1 MAVAKKNWWRRS
13 RDTPWHGARFGKG
26 LMGRHSQSPVSK
38 EVRMNIRSWEL
49 LGALLLIGVAL
60 SASPAY
66 PAELDLP
73 RVMLKNISYDIPL
86 DAGSLYQ
93 NTPLDAITLVAD
105 GRMIPLVRN
114 DDQLI
119 FENVRASESPQ
130 SFQIMVEATVVGE
143 AEVEV
148 IPAWFSILPPL
159 TAILVALLIRS
170 VLPALVLGLWLG
182 AWALNGLTISGFF
195 AGFLDGFDVYLTNA
209 VADRDHVS
217 IMLFTF
223 MIAGMVGII
232 SRNGGMRGIVE
243 LIIRGANTPK
253 RGQVSVWTLG
263 LLIFF
268 DDYSNTLVVGNTS
281 RSVTDRLKISREKLA
296 YIVDSTAAPVAT
308 VALVTTWIG
317 YQVGLIG
324 DAMTRI
330 PDLDLSP
337 YGVFLN
343 SILYSFYPFLAI
355 FFVILVI
362 TTGRDFGPMLKA
374 ERRARETGQVVPD
387 SSSTLGADDEAA
399 LAMKEGLPPRAMNAI
414 IPVIAMTLAIMGG
427 LYVTGEGETV
437 SDIVGSAN
445 SYQALMWA
453 SIISVLVAVVMTL
466 SQRLLSLDE
475 VVDAWVSGARFTFLA
490 MIILVLSWAM
500 AEISSE
506 LHTADFLIAS
516 LGDRLPMGV
525 LPTLVFVLAAFT
537 AFSTGS
543 SWGAMGILLPL
554 VLPLSWAVLGAH
566 GGADQEY
573 LYILYASVSCVLA
586 GAVWG
591 DHCSPISDTTVM
603 SSLSAGCDHIEH
615 VRTQMPYAL
624 LVGFTSIVLGTLPV
638 SFGMPWWLG
647 FFLGA
652 GFLAVALQRMG
663 QEVDTASGV
672 QPAEL

>member
-1 MAVAKKNWWRRS
+1 
-13 RDTPWHGARFGKG
+13 
-26 LMGRHSQSPVSK
+26 
-38 EVRMNIRSWEL
+38 MNMRSWWV
-49 LGALLLIGVAL
+49 LGAVWLIGAVL
-60 SASPAY
+60 CPSPAY
-66 PAELDLP
+66 SAELDVP
-73 RVMLKNISYDIPL
+73 RVLLKNIGYDIRL
-86 DAGSLYQ
+86 DGDSLDHG
-93 NTPLDAITLVAD
+93 THLEAIRLVVD
-105 GRMIPLVRN
+105 DQVIPLVKT

-119 FENVRASESPQ
+119 FPNVRANQ
-130 SFQIMVEATVVGE
+130 SHQSLQVMAEDTVIGE
-143 AEVEV
+143 AEVQV
-148 IPAWFSILPPL
+148 IPAWFAILPPL

-182 AWALNGLTISGFF
+182 AWALNGLTVSGFF
-195 AGFLDGFDVYLTNA
+195 AGFLDGFDIYLTNA

-355 FFVILVI
+355 FFVVLVI

-414 IPVIAMTLAIMGG
+414 VPVVAMTLAIMGG

-525 LPTLVFVLAAFT
+525 LPTMVFVLAAFT

-554 VLPLSWAVLGAH
+554 VLPLSWAVLGARDS
-566 GGADQEY
+566 ADPEH

-624 LVGFTSIVLGTLPV
+624 LVGVASIVLGTLPV

-647 FFLGA
+647 FLLGA
-652 GFLAVALQRMG
+652 GLLVLTLRWLG
-663 QEVDTASGV
+663 QIVDSPSEA
-672 QPAEL
+672 

>member
-1 MAVAKKNWWRRS
+1 
-13 RDTPWHGARFGKG
+13 
-26 LMGRHSQSPVSK
+26 
-38 EVRMNIRSWEL
+38 MNMRSWWV
-49 LGALLLIGVAL
+49 LGAMWLIGAVL
-60 SASPAY
+60 CPSPAY
-66 PAELDLP
+66 SAELDLP
-73 RVMLKNISYDIPL
+73 RVMLKNIGYDIRL
-86 DAGSLYQ
+86 DGDSLDHG
-93 NTPLDAITLVAD
+93 THLEAIRLVVD
-105 GRMIPLVRN
+105 DQVIPLVKT

-119 FENVRASESPQ
+119 FPNVRASQSPQ
-130 SFQIMVEATVVGE
+130 SLQVMAEDTVIGG
-143 AEVEV
+143 AEVQV

-182 AWALNGLTISGFF
+182 AWALNGLTVSGFF
-195 AGFLDGFDVYLTNA
+195 VGFLDGFDIYLTNA

-232 SRNGGMRGIVE
+232 SRNGGMRGVVE

-414 IPVIAMTLAIMGG
+414 VPVVAMTLAIMGG

-437 SDIVGSAN
+437 SDVVGSAN

-525 LPTLVFVLAAFT
+525 LPTMVFVLAAFT

-554 VLPLSWAVLGAH
+554 VLPLSWAVLGARDS
-566 GGADQEY
+566 ADPEH

-624 LVGFTSIVLGTLPV
+624 LVGVASIVLGTLPV

-647 FFLGA
+647 FLLGA
-652 GFLAVALQRMG
+652 GLLVVTLRWLG
-663 QEVDTASGV
+663 QVVDPPSA
-672 QPAEL
+672 A

>member
-1 MAVAKKNWWRRS
+1 
-13 RDTPWHGARFGKG
+13 
-26 LMGRHSQSPVSK
+26 
-38 EVRMNIRSWEL
+38 MNMRSWWV
-49 LGALLLIGVAL
+49 LGAVWLIGAVL
-60 SASPAY
+60 CPSPAY
-66 PAELDLP
+66 SAELDVP
-73 RVMLKNISYDIPL
+73 RVMLKNIGYDIRL
-86 DAGSLYQ
+86 DGDSLDHG
-93 NTPLDAITLVAD
+93 THLEAIRLVVD
-105 GRMIPLVRN
+105 DQVIPLVKT

-119 FENVRASESPQ
+119 FPNVRASQSPQ
-130 SFQIMVEATVVGE
+130 SLQVMAEDTVIGG
-143 AEVEV
+143 AEVQV

-182 AWALNGLTISGFF
+182 AWALNGLTVSGFF
-195 AGFLDGFDVYLTNA
+195 VGFLDGFDIYLTNA

-232 SRNGGMRGIVE
+232 SRNGGMRGVVE

-414 IPVIAMTLAIMGG
+414 VPVVAMTLAIMGG

-437 SDIVGSAN
+437 SDVVGSAN

-525 LPTLVFVLAAFT
+525 LPTMVFVLAAFT

-554 VLPLSWAVLGAH
+554 VLPLSWAVLGARDS
-566 GGADQEY
+566 ADPEH

-624 LVGFTSIVLGTLPV
+624 LVGVASIVLGTLPV

-647 FFLGA
+647 FLLGA
-652 GFLAVALQRMG
+652 GLLVVTLRWLG
-663 QEVDTASGV
+663 QVVDPPSA
-672 QPAEL
+672 A

>member
-1 MAVAKKNWWRRS
+1 
-13 RDTPWHGARFGKG
+13 
-26 LMGRHSQSPVSK
+26 
-38 EVRMNIRSWEL
+38 MNMRSWWV
-49 LGALLLIGVAL
+49 LGAVWLIVAVL
-60 SASPAY
+60 CPSPAY
-66 PAELDLP
+66 SAELDLP
-73 RVMLKNISYDIPL
+73 RVMLKNIGYDIRL
-86 DAGSLYQ
+86 DGDSLDHG
-93 NTPLDAITLVAD
+93 THLEAIRLVVD
-105 GRMIPLVRN
+105 DQVIPLVKT

-119 FENVRASESPQ
+119 FPNVRASQSPQ
-130 SFQIMVEATVVGE
+130 SLQVMAEDTVIGE
-143 AEVEV
+143 AEVQV

-182 AWALNGLTISGFF
+182 AWALNGLTVSGFF
-195 AGFLDGFDVYLTNA
+195 AGFLDGFDIYLTNA

-355 FFVILVI
+355 FFVMLVI

-414 IPVIAMTLAIMGG
+414 VPVVAMTLAIMGG

-525 LPTLVFVLAAFT
+525 LPTMVFVLAAFT

-554 VLPLSWAVLGAH
+554 VLPLSWAVLGARDS
-566 GGADQEY
+566 ADPEH

-624 LVGFTSIVLGTLPV
+624 LVGVASIVLGTLPV

-647 FFLGA
+647 FLLGA
-652 GFLAVALQRMG
+652 GLLVLTLRWLG
-663 QEVDTASGV
+663 QIVDSPSA
-672 QPAEL
+672 A

>member
-1 MAVAKKNWWRRS
+1 
-13 RDTPWHGARFGKG
+13 
-26 LMGRHSQSPVSK
+26 
-38 EVRMNIRSWEL
+38 MNMRSWWV
-49 LGALLLIGVAL
+49 LGAVWLIGAVL
-60 SASPAY
+60 CPSPAY
-66 PAELDLP
+66 SAELDVP
-73 RVMLKNISYDIPL
+73 RVMLKNIGYDIRL
-86 DAGSLYQ
+86 DGDSLDHG
-93 NTPLDAITLVAD
+93 THVEAIRLVVD
-105 GRMIPLVRN
+105 DQVIPLVKT

-119 FENVRASESPQ
+119 FPNVRASQSPQ
-130 SFQIMVEATVVGE
+130 SLQVMAEDTVIGE
-143 AEVEV
+143 AEVQV

-182 AWALNGLTISGFF
+182 AWALNGLTVSGFF
-195 AGFLDGFDVYLTNA
+195 AGFLDGFDIYLTNA

-414 IPVIAMTLAIMGG
+414 VPVVAMTLAIMGG

-525 LPTLVFVLAAFT
+525 LPTMVFVLAAFT

-554 VLPLSWAVLGAH
+554 VLPLSWAVLGARDS
-566 GGADQEY
+566 ADPEH

-624 LVGFTSIVLGTLPV
+624 LVGVASIVLGTLPV

-647 FFLGA
+647 FLLGA
-652 GFLAVALQRMG
+652 GLLVLTLRWLG
-663 QEVDTASGV
+663 QIVDSPSA
-672 QPAEL
+672 A

>member
-1 MAVAKKNWWRRS
+1 
-13 RDTPWHGARFGKG
+13 
-26 LMGRHSQSPVSK
+26 
-38 EVRMNIRSWEL
+38 MNMRSWWVLGAVWL
-49 LGALLLIGVAL
+49 LGAVFCPP
-60 SASPAY
+60 PAY
-66 PAELDLP
+66 SAELDLP
-73 RVMLKNISYDIPL
+73 RVMLKNIGYDIRL
-86 DAGSLYQ
+86 DGDSLDHGIH
-93 NTPLDAITLVAD
+93 LEGIRLVVD
-105 GRMIPLVRN
+105 DQVIPLVKT

-119 FENVRASESPQ
+119 FPNVRASQSPQ
-130 SFQIMVEATVVGE
+130 SLQVMAEDSVIGE
-143 AEVEV
+143 AEVQV

-182 AWALNGLTISGFF
+182 AWALNGLTVSGFF
-195 AGFLDGFDVYLTNA
+195 AGFLDGFDIYLTNA

-414 IPVIAMTLAIMGG
+414 VPVVAMTLAIMGG

-525 LPTLVFVLAAFT
+525 LPTMVFVLAAFT

-554 VLPLSWAVLGAH
+554 VLPLSWAVLGARDS
-566 GGADQEY
+566 ADPEH

-624 LVGFTSIVLGTLPV
+624 LVGVASIVLGTLPV

-647 FFLGA
+647 FLLGA
-652 GFLAVALQRMG
+652 GILVLTLRWLG
-663 QEVDTASGV
+663 QIVDPPSA
-672 QPAEL
+672 A

>member
-1 MAVAKKNWWRRS
+1 
-13 RDTPWHGARFGKG
+13 
-26 LMGRHSQSPVSK
+26 
-38 EVRMNIRSWEL
+38 MNMRSWWV
-49 LGALLLIGVAL
+49 LGAMWLIGAVL
-60 SASPAY
+60 CPSPAY
-66 PAELDLP
+66 SAELDLP
-73 RVMLKNISYDIPL
+73 RVMLKNIGYDIRL
-86 DAGSLYQ
+86 DGDSLDHG
-93 NTPLDAITLVAD
+93 THVEAIRLVVD
-105 GRMIPLVRN
+105 DQVIPLVKT

-119 FENVRASESPQ
+119 FPNVRASQSPQ
-130 SFQIMVEATVVGE
+130 SLQVMAEDTVIGE
-143 AEVEV
+143 AEVQV

-182 AWALNGLTISGFF
+182 AWALNGLTVSGFF
-195 AGFLDGFDVYLTNA
+195 AGFLDGFDIYLTNA

-414 IPVIAMTLAIMGG
+414 VPVVAMTLAIMGG

-525 LPTLVFVLAAFT
+525 LPTMVFVLAAFT

-554 VLPLSWAVLGAH
+554 VLPLSWAVLGARD
-566 GGADQEY
+566 GADPEH

-624 LVGFTSIVLGTLPV
+624 LVGVASIVLGTLPV

-647 FFLGA
+647 FLLGA
-652 GFLAVALQRMG
+652 GLLVLALRWLG
-663 QEVDTASGV
+663 QIVDPPSA
-672 QPAEL
+672 A

>member
-1 MAVAKKNWWRRS
+1 
-13 RDTPWHGARFGKG
+13 
-26 LMGRHSQSPVSK
+26 
-38 EVRMNIRSWEL
+38 MNMRSWWI
-49 LGALLLIGVAL
+49 LGAVWLIGAVL
-60 SASPAY
+60 CPSPAY
-66 PAELDLP
+66 SAELDVP
-73 RVMLKNISYDIPL
+73 RVMLKNIGYDIRL
-86 DAGSLYQ
+86 DGDSLDHGIH
-93 NTPLDAITLVAD
+93 LEGIRLVVD
-105 GRMIPLVRN
+105 DQVIPLVKT

-119 FENVRASESPQ
+119 FPNVRASQSPQ
-130 SFQIMVEATVVGE
+130 SLQVMAEDTVIGE
-143 AEVEV
+143 AEVQV

-182 AWALNGLTISGFF
+182 AWALNGLTVSGFF
-195 AGFLDGFDVYLTNA
+195 AGFLDGFDIYLTNA

-414 IPVIAMTLAIMGG
+414 VPVVAMTLAIMGG

-525 LPTLVFVLAAFT
+525 LPTMVFVLAAFT

-554 VLPLSWAVLGAH
+554 VLPLSWAVLGARDS
-566 GGADQEY
+566 ADPEH

-624 LVGFTSIVLGTLPV
+624 LVGVASIVLGTLPV

-647 FFLGA
+647 FLLGA
-652 GFLAVALQRMG
+652 GLLVLTLRWLG
-663 QEVDTASGV
+663 QIVDPPSA
-672 QPAEL
+672 A

>member
-1 MAVAKKNWWRRS
+1 
-13 RDTPWHGARFGKG
+13 
-26 LMGRHSQSPVSK
+26 
-38 EVRMNIRSWEL
+38 MNMRSWWVLGAVWL
-49 LGALLLIGVAL
+49 LGAVLCP
-60 SASPAY
+60 SPAY
-66 PAELDLP
+66 SAELDLP
-73 RVMLKNISYDIPL
+73 RVMLKNIGYDIRL
-86 DAGSLYQ
+86 DGDSLDHG
-93 NTPLDAITLVAD
+93 THVEAIRLVVD
-105 GRMIPLVRN
+105 DQVIPLVKT

-119 FENVRASESPQ
+119 FPNVRASQSPQ
-130 SFQIMVEATVVGE
+130 SLQVMAEDTAIGE
-143 AEVEV
+143 AEVQV

-182 AWALNGLTISGFF
+182 AWALNGLTVSGFF
-195 AGFLDGFDVYLTNA
+195 AGFLDGFDIYLTNA

-414 IPVIAMTLAIMGG
+414 VPVVAMTLAIMGG

-525 LPTLVFVLAAFT
+525 LPTMVFVLAAFT

-554 VLPLSWAVLGAH
+554 VLPLSWAVLGARDS
-566 GGADQEY
+566 ADPEH

-624 LVGFTSIVLGTLPV
+624 LVGVASIVLGTLPV

-647 FFLGA
+647 FLLGA
-652 GFLAVALQRMG
+652 GLLVLTLKWLG
-663 QEVDTASGV
+663 QVVDPPSA
-672 QPAEL
+672 A

>member
-1 MAVAKKNWWRRS
+1 
-13 RDTPWHGARFGKG
+13 
-26 LMGRHSQSPVSK
+26 
-38 EVRMNIRSWEL
+38 MNMRSWWI
-49 LGALLLIGVAL
+49 LGAVWLIGAVL
-60 SASPAY
+60 CPSPAY
-66 PAELDLP
+66 SAELDVP
-73 RVMLKNISYDIPL
+73 RVMLKNIGYDIRL
-86 DAGSLYQ
+86 DGDSLDHG
-93 NTPLDAITLVAD
+93 THVEAIRLVVD
-105 GRMIPLVRN
+105 DQVIPLVKT

-119 FENVRASESPQ
+119 FPNVRASQSPQ
-130 SFQIMVEATVVGE
+130 SLQVMAEDTVIGE
-143 AEVEV
+143 AEVQV

-182 AWALNGLTISGFF
+182 AWALNGLTVSGFF
-195 AGFLDGFDVYLTNA
+195 AGFLDGFDIYLTNA

-355 FFVILVI
+355 FFVMLVI

-414 IPVIAMTLAIMGG
+414 VPVVAMTLAIMGG

-525 LPTLVFVLAAFT
+525 LPTMVFVLAAFT

-554 VLPLSWAVLGAH
+554 VLPLSWAVLGARDS
-566 GGADQEY
+566 ADPEH

-624 LVGFTSIVLGTLPV
+624 LVGVASIVLGTLPV

-647 FFLGA
+647 FLLGA
-652 GFLAVALQRMG
+652 GLLVLTLRWLG
-663 QEVDTASGV
+663 QIVDSPSA
-672 QPAEL
+672 A

>member
-1 MAVAKKNWWRRS
+1 EA
-13 RDTPWHGARFGKG
+13 
-26 LMGRHSQSPVSK
+26 
-38 EVRMNIRSWEL
+38 IR
-49 LGALLLIGVAL
+49 
-60 SASPAY
+60 
-66 PAELDLP
+66 
-73 RVMLKNISYDIPL
+73 
-86 DAGSLYQ
+86 
-93 NTPLDAITLVAD
+93 LVVD
-105 GRMIPLVRN
+105 DQVIPLVKT

-119 FENVRASESPQ
+119 FPNVRASQSPQ
-130 SFQIMVEATVVGE
+130 SLQVMAEDSVIGE
-143 AEVEV
+143 AEVQV

-182 AWALNGLTISGFF
+182 AWALNGLTVSGFF
-195 AGFLDGFDVYLTNA
+195 AGFLDGFDIYLTNA

-414 IPVIAMTLAIMGG
+414 VPVVAMTLAIMGG

-525 LPTLVFVLAAFT
+525 LPTMVFVLAAFT

-554 VLPLSWAVLGAH
+554 VLPLSWAVLGARDS
-566 GGADQEY
+566 ADPEH

-624 LVGFTSIVLGTLPV
+624 LVGVASIVLGTLPV

-647 FFLGA
+647 FLLGA
-652 GFLAVALQRMG
+652 GLLVLTLRWLG
-663 QEVDTASGV
+663 QIVDPPSA
-672 QPAEL
+672 A

>member
-1 MAVAKKNWWRRS
+1 
-13 RDTPWHGARFGKG
+13 
-26 LMGRHSQSPVSK
+26 
-38 EVRMNIRSWEL
+38 MNMRSWWI
-49 LGALLLIGVAL
+49 LGAVWLIGAVL
-60 SASPAY
+60 CPSPAY
-66 PAELDLP
+66 SAELDLP
-73 RVMLKNISYDIPL
+73 RVMLKNIGYDIRL
-86 DAGSLYQ
+86 DADSL
-93 NTPLDAITLVAD
+93 DHGAHVEAIRLVVD
-105 GRMIPLVRN
+105 DQVIPLVKT

-119 FENVRASESPQ
+119 FPKVRASQSPQ
-130 SFQIMVEATVVGE
+130 SLQVMAEDTVIGE
-143 AEVEV
+143 AEVQV

-182 AWALNGLTISGFF
+182 AWALNGLTVSGFF
-195 AGFLDGFDVYLTNA
+195 AGFLGGFDIYLTNA

-355 FFVILVI
+355 FFVMLVI

-399 LAMKEGLPPRAMNAI
+399 LAMKVGLPPRAMNAI
-414 IPVIAMTLAIMGG
+414 VPVVAMTLAIMGG

-475 VVDAWVSGARFTFLA
+475 IVDAWVSGARFTFLA

-525 LPTLVFVLAAFT
+525 LPTMVFVLAAFT

-554 VLPLSWAVLGAH
+554 VLPLSWAVLGARDS
-566 GGADQEY
+566 ADPEH

-624 LVGFTSIVLGTLPV
+624 LVGVASIALGTLPV

-647 FFLGA
+647 FLLGA
-652 GFLAVALQRMG
+652 GLLVLTLRWLG
-663 QEVDTASGV
+663 QVVDPPSA
-672 QPAEL
+672 A

>member
-1 MAVAKKNWWRRS
+1 
-13 RDTPWHGARFGKG
+13 
-26 LMGRHSQSPVSK
+26 
-38 EVRMNIRSWEL
+38 MNIRSWGL

-86 DAGSLYQ
+86 DAGSLDQ
-93 NTPLDAITLVAD
+93 DTPLDAITLVAD
-105 GRMIPLVRN
+105 GRMIPLVRK

-130 SFQIMVEATVVGE
+130 SFQIMVEATVVGG
-143 AEVEV
+143 AVVEV

-182 AWALNGLTISGFF
+182 AWALNGLTFSGFF

-387 SSSTLGADDEAA
+387 SSSMLGADDEAA

-414 IPVIAMTLAIMGG
+414 IPVIAMTLAIMAG

-453 SIISVLVAVVMTL
+453 SIISVLVAAVMTL

-475 VVDAWVSGARFTFLA
+475 LVDAWVSGARFTFLA

-516 LGDRLPMGV
+516 LGDRLPMGI

-554 VLPLSWAVLGAH
+554 VVPLSWAVLGAPD
-566 GGADQEY
+566 GANQEF
-573 LYILYASVSCVLA
+573 LYIFYASVSCVLA

-624 LVGFTSIVLGTLPV
+624 LVGVTSIVLGTLPV

-647 FFLGA
+647 FLLGA
-652 GFLAVALQRMG
+652 GLLALALRRIG

>member
-1 MAVAKKNWWRRS
+1 
-13 RDTPWHGARFGKG
+13 
-26 LMGRHSQSPVSK
+26 
-38 EVRMNIRSWEL
+38 MNMRSWWVLGAVWL
-49 LGALLLIGVAL
+49 LGAVLCP
-60 SASPAY
+60 SPAY
-66 PAELDLP
+66 SAELDLP
-73 RVMLKNISYDIPL
+73 RVMLKNIGYDIRL
-86 DAGSLYQ
+86 DGDSLDHG
-93 NTPLDAITLVAD
+93 THVEAIRLVVD
-105 GRMIPLVRN
+105 DQVIPLVKT

-119 FENVRASESPQ
+119 FPNVRASQSPQ
-130 SFQIMVEATVVGE
+130 SLQVMAEDTVIGE
-143 AEVEV
+143 AEVQV

-182 AWALNGLTISGFF
+182 AWALNGLTVSGFF
-195 AGFLDGFDVYLTNA
+195 AGFLDGFDIYLTNA

-399 LAMKEGLPPRAMNAI
+399 LAMKGGLPPRAMNAI
-414 IPVIAMTLAIMGG
+414 VPVVAMTLAIMGG

-525 LPTLVFVLAAFT
+525 LPTMVFVLAAFT

-554 VLPLSWAVLGAH
+554 VLPLSWAVLGARDS
-566 GGADQEY
+566 ADPEH

-624 LVGFTSIVLGTLPV
+624 LVGVASIVLGTLPV

-647 FFLGA
+647 FLFGA
-652 GFLAVALQRMG
+652 GLLVLTLRWLG
-663 QEVDTASGV
+663 EVVDPPSV
-672 QPAEL
+672 V

>member
-1 MAVAKKNWWRRS
+1 
-13 RDTPWHGARFGKG
+13 
-26 LMGRHSQSPVSK
+26 
-38 EVRMNIRSWEL
+38 MNMRSWGL
-49 LGALLLIGVAL
+49 LGASLLVGVAL
-60 SASPAY
+60 FTSPAY
-66 PAELDLP
+66 SAELDVP
-73 RVMLKNISYDIPL
+73 RVMLENISYDISV
-86 DAGSLYQ
+86 DAGSLDQ
-93 NTPLDAITLVAD
+93 ITQPDAITLVA
-105 GRMIPLVRN
+105 GGQVIPLVKT

-119 FENVRASESPQ
+119 FPSVRASQNPQ
-130 SFQIMVEATVVGE
+130 LLQVMAEDTVIGE
-143 AEVEV
+143 AEVHV

-182 AWALNGLTISGFF
+182 AWALNGLTFSGFF
-195 AGFLDGFDVYLTNA
+195 AGFLDGFDIYLTNA

-337 YGVFLN
+337 YSVFLN
-343 SILYSFYPFLAI
+343 SIAYSFYPFLAI

-387 SSSTLGADDEAA
+387 STSALGADDEAA

-414 IPVIAMTLAIMGG
+414 LPVIAMTLAIMAG

-525 LPTLVFVLAAFT
+525 LPTMVFVLAAFT

-554 VLPLSWAVLGAH
+554 VLPLSWAVLGARDS
-566 GGADQEY
+566 ADPEH

-624 LVGFTSIVLGTLPV
+624 LVGVASIVLGTLPV

-647 FFLGA
+647 FLLGS
-652 GFLAVALQRMG
+652 GLLVITLRWLGEVVDPPSAV
-663 QEVDTASGV
+663 
-672 QPAEL
+672 

>member
-1 MAVAKKNWWRRS
+1 
-13 RDTPWHGARFGKG
+13 
-26 LMGRHSQSPVSK
+26 
-38 EVRMNIRSWEL
+38 MNMRSWWV
-49 LGALLLIGVAL
+49 LGAMWLIGAVL
-60 SASPAY
+60 CPSPAY
-66 PAELDLP
+66 SAELDLP
-73 RVMLKNISYDIPL
+73 RVMLKNIGYDIRL
-86 DAGSLYQ
+86 DGDG
-93 NTPLDAITLVAD
+93 LDHGTHVEAIRLVVD
-105 GRMIPLVRN
+105 DQVIPLVKT

-119 FENVRASESPQ
+119 FPNVRASQSPQ
-130 SFQIMVEATVVGE
+130 SLQVMAEDTVIGE
-143 AEVEV
+143 AEVQV

-182 AWALNGLTISGFF
+182 AWALNGLTVSGFF
-195 AGFLDGFDVYLTNA
+195 AGFLDGFDIYLTNA

-253 RGQVSVWTLG
+253 RGQVSVWALG

-414 IPVIAMTLAIMGG
+414 VPVVAMTLAIMGG

-525 LPTLVFVLAAFT
+525 LPTMVFVLAAFT

-554 VLPLSWAVLGAH
+554 VLPLSWAVLGARDS
-566 GGADQEY
+566 ADPEH

-624 LVGFTSIVLGTLPV
+624 LVGVASIVLGTLPV

-647 FFLGA
+647 FLLGA
-652 GFLAVALQRMG
+652 GLLVLTLRWLG
-663 QEVDTASGV
+663 QVVDPPSA
-672 QPAEL
+672 A

>member
-1 MAVAKKNWWRRS
+1 
-13 RDTPWHGARFGKG
+13 
-26 LMGRHSQSPVSK
+26 
-38 EVRMNIRSWEL
+38 MNMRSWWI
-49 LGALLLIGVAL
+49 LGAVWLIGAVL
-60 SASPAY
+60 CPSPAY
-66 PAELDLP
+66 SAELDLP
-73 RVMLKNISYDIPL
+73 RVMLKNIGYDIRL
-86 DAGSLYQ
+86 DADSL
-93 NTPLDAITLVAD
+93 DHGAHVEAIRLVVD
-105 GRMIPLVRN
+105 DQVIPLVKT

-119 FENVRASESPQ
+119 FPNVRASQSPQ
-130 SFQIMVEATVVGE
+130 SLQVMAEDTVIGE
-143 AEVEV
+143 AEVQV

-182 AWALNGLTISGFF
+182 AWALNGLTVSGFF
-195 AGFLDGFDVYLTNA
+195 AGFLDGFDIYLTNA

-355 FFVILVI
+355 FFVMLVI

-399 LAMKEGLPPRAMNAI
+399 LAMKVGLPPRAMNAI
-414 IPVIAMTLAIMGG
+414 VPVVAMTLAIMGG

-475 VVDAWVSGARFTFLA
+475 IVDAWVSGARFTFLA

-525 LPTLVFVLAAFT
+525 LPTMVFVLAAFT

-554 VLPLSWAVLGAH
+554 VLPLSWAVLGARDS
-566 GGADQEY
+566 ADPEH

-624 LVGFTSIVLGTLPV
+624 LVGVASIVLGTLPV

-647 FFLGA
+647 FLLGA
-652 GFLAVALQRMG
+652 GLLVLTLRWLG
-663 QEVDTASGV
+663 QVVDPPSA
-672 QPAEL
+672 A

>member
-1 MAVAKKNWWRRS
+1 
-13 RDTPWHGARFGKG
+13 
-26 LMGRHSQSPVSK
+26 MGRHSQSPVSK

-86 DAGSLYQ
+86 DAGSLDQ

-652 GFLAVALQRMG
+652 GFLAAALRRMG

>member
-1 MAVAKKNWWRRS
+1 
-13 RDTPWHGARFGKG
+13 
-26 LMGRHSQSPVSK
+26 
-38 EVRMNIRSWEL
+38 MNMRSWWV
-49 LGALLLIGVAL
+49 LGAVWLIGAVL
-60 SASPAY
+60 CPSPAY
-66 PAELDLP
+66 SAELDVP
-73 RVMLKNISYDIPL
+73 RVMLKNIGYDIRL
-86 DAGSLYQ
+86 DGDSLDHG
-93 NTPLDAITLVAD
+93 THLEAIRLVVD
-105 GRMIPLVRN
+105 DQVIPLVKT

-119 FENVRASESPQ
+119 FPNVRASQSPQ
-130 SFQIMVEATVVGE
+130 SLQVMAEDTVIGG
-143 AEVEV
+143 AEVQV

-182 AWALNGLTISGFF
+182 AWALNGLTVSGFF
-195 AGFLDGFDVYLTNA
+195 VGFLDGFDIYLTNA

-232 SRNGGMRGIVE
+232 SRNGGMRGVVE

-414 IPVIAMTLAIMGG
+414 VPVVAMTLAIMGG

-437 SDIVGSAN
+437 SDVVGSAN

-525 LPTLVFVLAAFT
+525 LPTMVFVLAAFT

-554 VLPLSWAVLGAH
+554 VLPLSWAVLGARDS
-566 GGADQEY
+566 ADPEH

-624 LVGFTSIVLGTLPV
+624 LVGVASIVLGTLPV

-647 FFLGA
+647 FLLGA
-652 GFLAVALQRMG
+652 GLLVLTLRWLG
-663 QEVDTASGV
+663 QIVDPPSA
-672 QPAEL
+672 A

>member
-1 MAVAKKNWWRRS
+1 MNMRGWWVLGAVW
-13 RDTPWHGARFGKG
+13 
-26 LMGRHSQSPVSK
+26 
-38 EVRMNIRSWEL
+38 L
-49 LGALLLIGVAL
+49 LGAVLCP
-60 SASPAY
+60 SPVY
-66 PAELDLP
+66 SAELDVP
-73 RVMLKNISYDIPL
+73 RVMLKNIGYDIRL
-86 DAGSLYQ
+86 DGDSLDHG
-93 NTPLDAITLVAD
+93 THVEAIRLVVD
-105 GRMIPLVRN
+105 DQVIPLVKT

-119 FENVRASESPQ
+119 FPNVRASQSPQ
-130 SFQIMVEATVVGE
+130 SLQVMAEDTVIGE
-143 AEVEV
+143 AEVQV

-182 AWALNGLTISGFF
+182 AWALNGLTVSGFF
-195 AGFLDGFDVYLTNA
+195 AGFLDGFDIYLTNA

-414 IPVIAMTLAIMGG
+414 VPVVAMTLAIMGG

-525 LPTLVFVLAAFT
+525 LPTMVFVLAAFT

-554 VLPLSWAVLGAH
+554 VLPLSWAVLGARDS
-566 GGADQEY
+566 ADPEH

-624 LVGFTSIVLGTLPV
+624 LVGVASIVLGTLPV

-647 FFLGA
+647 FLLGA
-652 GFLAVALQRMG
+652 GLLVLTLRWLG
-663 QEVDTASGV
+663 QVVDPPSA
-672 QPAEL
+672 A

>member
-1 MAVAKKNWWRRS
+1 
-13 RDTPWHGARFGKG
+13 
-26 LMGRHSQSPVSK
+26 
-38 EVRMNIRSWEL
+38 MNMRSWWV
-49 LGALLLIGVAL
+49 LGAVWLIGAVL
-60 SASPAY
+60 CPSPAY
-66 PAELDLP
+66 SAELDLP
-73 RVMLKNISYDIPL
+73 RVMLKNIGYDIRL
-86 DAGSLYQ
+86 DGDSLDHG
-93 NTPLDAITLVAD
+93 THVEAIRLVVD
-105 GRMIPLVRN
+105 DQVIPLVKT

-119 FENVRASESPQ
+119 FPNVRASQSPQ
-130 SFQIMVEATVVGE
+130 SLQVMAEDIVIGE
-143 AEVEV
+143 AEVQV

-182 AWALNGLTISGFF
+182 AWALNGLTVSGFF
-195 AGFLDGFDVYLTNA
+195 VGFLDGFDIYLTNA

-414 IPVIAMTLAIMGG
+414 VPVVAMTLAIMGG

-437 SDIVGSAN
+437 SDVVGSAN

-525 LPTLVFVLAAFT
+525 LPTMVFVLAAFT

-554 VLPLSWAVLGAH
+554 VLPLSWAVLGARDS
-566 GGADQEY
+566 ADLEH

-624 LVGFTSIVLGTLPV
+624 LVGVASIVLGTLPV

-647 FFLGA
+647 FLLGA
-652 GFLAVALQRMG
+652 GILVLTLRWLG
-663 QEVDTASGV
+663 QIVDPPSA
-672 QPAEL
+672 A

>member
-1 MAVAKKNWWRRS
+1 
-13 RDTPWHGARFGKG
+13 
-26 LMGRHSQSPVSK
+26 
-38 EVRMNIRSWEL
+38 MNMRSWWI
-49 LGALLLIGVAL
+49 LGAVWLIGAVL
-60 SASPAY
+60 CPSPAY
-66 PAELDLP
+66 SAELDVP
-73 RVMLKNISYDIPL
+73 RVMLKNIGYDIRL
-86 DAGSLYQ
+86 DGDSLDHD
-93 NTPLDAITLVAD
+93 THVEAIRLVVD
-105 GRMIPLVRN
+105 DQVIPLVKT

-119 FENVRASESPQ
+119 FPNVRASQSPQ
-130 SFQIMVEATVVGE
+130 SLQVMAEDTVIGE
-143 AEVEV
+143 AEVQV

-182 AWALNGLTISGFF
+182 AWALNGLTVSGFF
-195 AGFLDGFDVYLTNA
+195 AGFLDGFDIYLTNA

-355 FFVILVI
+355 FFVMLVI

-414 IPVIAMTLAIMGG
+414 VPVVAMTLAIMGG

-525 LPTLVFVLAAFT
+525 LPTMVFVLAAFT

-554 VLPLSWAVLGAH
+554 VLPLSWAVLGARDS
-566 GGADQEY
+566 ADPEH

-624 LVGFTSIVLGTLPV
+624 LVGVASIVLGTLPV

-647 FFLGA
+647 FLLGA
-652 GFLAVALQRMG
+652 GLLVLTLRWLG
-663 QEVDTASGV
+663 QIVDSPSA
-672 QPAEL
+672 A

>member
-1 MAVAKKNWWRRS
+1 
-13 RDTPWHGARFGKG
+13 
-26 LMGRHSQSPVSK
+26 
-38 EVRMNIRSWEL
+38 MNMRSWWV
-49 LGALLLIGVAL
+49 LGAVWLIGAVL
-60 SASPAY
+60 CPSPAY
-66 PAELDLP
+66 SAELDVP
-73 RVMLKNISYDIPL
+73 RVMLKNIGYDIRL
-86 DAGSLYQ
+86 DGDSLDDG
-93 NTPLDAITLVAD
+93 THLEAIRLVVD
-105 GRMIPLVRN
+105 DQVIPLVKT

-119 FENVRASESPQ
+119 FPNVRAIQSPQ
-130 SFQIMVEATVVGE
+130 SLQVMAEDTVIGG
-143 AEVEV
+143 AEVQV

-182 AWALNGLTISGFF
+182 AWALNGLTVSGFF
-195 AGFLDGFDVYLTNA
+195 VGFLDGFDIYLTNA

-414 IPVIAMTLAIMGG
+414 VPVVAMTLAIMGG

-525 LPTLVFVLAAFT
+525 LPTMVFVLAAFT

-554 VLPLSWAVLGAH
+554 VLPLSWAVLGARDS
-566 GGADQEY
+566 ADPEH

-624 LVGFTSIVLGTLPV
+624 LVGVASIVLGTLPV

-647 FFLGA
+647 FLLGA
-652 GFLAVALQRMG
+652 GLLVLTLRWLG
-663 QEVDTASGV
+663 QIVDPPSA
-672 QPAEL
+672 A

>member
-1 MAVAKKNWWRRS
+1 
-13 RDTPWHGARFGKG
+13 
-26 LMGRHSQSPVSK
+26 
-38 EVRMNIRSWEL
+38 MNMRSWWV
-49 LGALLLIGVAL
+49 LGAVWLIGAVL
-60 SASPAY
+60 CPSPAY
-66 PAELDLP
+66 SAELDLP
-73 RVMLKNISYDIPL
+73 RVMLKNIGYDIRL
-86 DAGSLYQ
+86 DGDSLDHG
-93 NTPLDAITLVAD
+93 THVEAIRLVVD
-105 GRMIPLVRN
+105 DQVIPLVKT

-119 FENVRASESPQ
+119 FPNVRASQSPQ
-130 SFQIMVEATVVGE
+130 SLQVMAEDTVIGE
-143 AEVEV
+143 AEVQV

-159 TAILVALLIRS
+159 TAIVVALLIRS

-182 AWALNGLTISGFF
+182 AWALNGLTVSGFF
-195 AGFLDGFDVYLTNA
+195 AGFLDGFDIYLTNA

-217 IMLFTF
+217 IMLFMF

-414 IPVIAMTLAIMGG
+414 VPVVAMTLAIMGG

-525 LPTLVFVLAAFT
+525 LPTMVFVLAAFT

-554 VLPLSWAVLGAH
+554 VLPLSWAVLGARDS
-566 GGADQEY
+566 ADPEH

-624 LVGFTSIVLGTLPV
+624 LVGVASIVLGTLPV

-647 FFLGA
+647 FLLGA
-652 GFLAVALQRMG
+652 GLLVLTLRWLG
-663 QEVDTASGV
+663 QIVDPPSA
-672 QPAEL
+672 A

>member
-1 MAVAKKNWWRRS
+1 
-13 RDTPWHGARFGKG
+13 
-26 LMGRHSQSPVSK
+26 
-38 EVRMNIRSWEL
+38 MNMRSWWV
-49 LGALLLIGVAL
+49 LGAVWLIGAVL
-60 SASPAY
+60 CPSPAY
-66 PAELDLP
+66 SAELDVP
-73 RVMLKNISYDIPL
+73 RVMLKNIGYDIRL
-86 DAGSLYQ
+86 DGDSLDHG
-93 NTPLDAITLVAD
+93 THLEAIRLVVD
-105 GRMIPLVRN
+105 DQVIPLVKT

-119 FENVRASESPQ
+119 FPNVRASQSPQ
-130 SFQIMVEATVVGE
+130 SLQVMAEDTVIGE
-143 AEVEV
+143 AEVQV

-182 AWALNGLTISGFF
+182 AWALNGLTVSGFF
-195 AGFLDGFDVYLTNA
+195 AGFLDGFDIYLTNA

-414 IPVIAMTLAIMGG
+414 VPVVAMTLAIMGG

-525 LPTLVFVLAAFT
+525 LPTMVFVLAAFT

-554 VLPLSWAVLGAH
+554 VLPLSWAVLGARDS
-566 GGADQEY
+566 ADPEH

-624 LVGFTSIVLGTLPV
+624 LVGVASIVLGTLPV

-647 FFLGA
+647 FLLGA
-652 GFLAVALQRMG
+652 GLLVLTLRWLG
-663 QEVDTASGV
+663 QVVDPPSA
-672 QPAEL
+672 A

>member
-1 MAVAKKNWWRRS
+1 
-13 RDTPWHGARFGKG
+13 
-26 LMGRHSQSPVSK
+26 
-38 EVRMNIRSWEL
+38 MNMRSWWI
-49 LGALLLIGVAL
+49 LGAVWLIGAVL
-60 SASPAY
+60 CPSPAY
-66 PAELDLP
+66 SAELDLP
-73 RVMLKNISYDIPL
+73 RVMLKNIGYDIRL
-86 DAGSLYQ
+86 DADSLDHG
-93 NTPLDAITLVAD
+93 THVEAIRLVVD
-105 GRMIPLVRN
+105 DQVIPLVKT

-119 FENVRASESPQ
+119 FPNVRASQSPQ
-130 SFQIMVEATVVGE
+130 SLQVMAEDTVIGE
-143 AEVEV
+143 AEVQV

-182 AWALNGLTISGFF
+182 AWALNGLTVSGFF
-195 AGFLDGFDVYLTNA
+195 AGFLDGFDIYLTNA

-355 FFVILVI
+355 FFVMLVI

-399 LAMKEGLPPRAMNAI
+399 LAMKVGLPPRAMNAI
-414 IPVIAMTLAIMGG
+414 LPVVAMTLAIMGG

-475 VVDAWVSGARFTFLA
+475 IVDAWVSGARFTFLA

-525 LPTLVFVLAAFT
+525 LPTMVFVLAAFT

-554 VLPLSWAVLGAH
+554 VLPLSWAVLGARDS
-566 GGADQEY
+566 ADPEH

-624 LVGFTSIVLGTLPV
+624 LVGVASIVLGTLPV

-647 FFLGA
+647 FLLGA
-652 GFLAVALQRMG
+652 GLLVLTLRWLG
-663 QEVDTASGV
+663 QVVDPPSA
-672 QPAEL
+672 A

>member
-1 MAVAKKNWWRRS
+1 
-13 RDTPWHGARFGKG
+13 
-26 LMGRHSQSPVSK
+26 
-38 EVRMNIRSWEL
+38 MNIRSWEL

-86 DAGSLYQ
+86 DAGSLDQ

>member
-1 MAVAKKNWWRRS
+1 
-13 RDTPWHGARFGKG
+13 
-26 LMGRHSQSPVSK
+26 
-38 EVRMNIRSWEL
+38 MNMRSWWL
-49 LGALLLIGVAL
+49 LGAMWLLGGVL
-60 SASPAY
+60 CPSPAY
-66 PAELDLP
+66 SAELDLP
-73 RVMLKNISYDIPL
+73 RVMLKNIGYDIRL
-86 DAGSLYQ
+86 DGDSLDHGT
-93 NTPLDAITLVAD
+93 NVEAIRLVVD
-105 GRMIPLVRN
+105 DQVIPLVKT

-119 FENVRASESPQ
+119 FPNVRASQSPQ
-130 SFQIMVEATVVGE
+130 SLQVMAEDTVIGE
-143 AEVEV
+143 AEVQV

-182 AWALNGLTISGFF
+182 AWALNGLTVSGFF
-195 AGFLDGFDVYLTNA
+195 AGFLDGFDIYLTNA

-414 IPVIAMTLAIMGG
+414 VPVVAMTLAIMGG

-525 LPTLVFVLAAFT
+525 LPTMVFVLAAFT

-554 VLPLSWAVLGAH
+554 VLPLSWAVLGARDS
-566 GGADQEY
+566 ADPEH

-624 LVGFTSIVLGTLPV
+624 LVGVASIVLGTLPV

-647 FFLGA
+647 FLLGA
-652 GFLAVALQRMG
+652 GLLVVTLRWLG
-663 QEVDTASGV
+663 QVVDPPSA
-672 QPAEL
+672 A

>member
-1 MAVAKKNWWRRS
+1 
-13 RDTPWHGARFGKG
+13 
-26 LMGRHSQSPVSK
+26 
-38 EVRMNIRSWEL
+38 MNIRSWEL

-73 RVMLKNISYDIPL
+73 RVMLKNISYEIPL

-638 SFGMPWWLG
+638 SFGLPWWLG

-652 GFLAVALQRMG
+652 GFLAVALRRIG

>member
-1 MAVAKKNWWRRS
+1 M
-13 RDTPWHGARFGKG
+13 
-26 LMGRHSQSPVSK
+26 M
-38 EVRMNIRSWEL
+38 E
-49 LGALLLIGVAL
+49 
-60 SASPAY
+60 
-66 PAELDLP
+66 
-73 RVMLKNISYDIPL
+73 
-86 DAGSLYQ
+86 
-93 NTPLDAITLVAD
+93 
-105 GRMIPLVRN
+105 
-114 DDQLI
+114 
-119 FENVRASESPQ
+119 
-130 SFQIMVEATVVGE
+130 
-143 AEVEV
+143 
-148 IPAWFSILPPL
+148 
-159 TAILVALLIRS
+159 
-170 VLPALVLGLWLG
+170 
-182 AWALNGLTISGFF
+182 
-195 AGFLDGFDVYLTNA
+195 
-209 VADRDHVS
+209 
-217 IMLFTF
+217 
-223 MIAGMVGII
+223 
-232 SRNGGMRGIVE
+232 
-243 LIIRGANTPK
+243 
-253 RGQVSVWTLG
+253 
-263 LLIFF
+263 
-268 DDYSNTLVVGNTS
+268 
-281 RSVTDRLKISREKLA
+281 
-296 YIVDSTAAPVAT
+296 
-308 VALVTTWIG
+308 
-317 YQVGLIG
+317 
-324 DAMTRI
+324 
-330 PDLDLSP
+330 
-337 YGVFLN
+337 
-343 SILYSFYPFLAI
+343 
-355 FFVILVI
+355 
-362 TTGRDFGPMLKA
+362 
-374 ERRARETGQVVPD
+374 
-387 SSSTLGADDEAA
+387 
-399 LAMKEGLPPRAMNAI
+399 
-414 IPVIAMTLAIMGG
+414 
-427 LYVTGEGETV
+427 
-437 SDIVGSAN
+437 
-445 SYQALMWA
+445 A
-453 SIISVLVAVVMTL
+453 SIISVLVAVVMSL

>member
-1 MAVAKKNWWRRS
+1 
-13 RDTPWHGARFGKG
+13 
-26 LMGRHSQSPVSK
+26 
-38 EVRMNIRSWEL
+38 MNIRSWEL

-86 DAGSLYQ
+86 DAGSLDQ

-130 SFQIMVEATVVGE
+130 SFQIMVGATVVGE

-148 IPAWFSILPPL
+148 IPSWFSILPPL

-182 AWALNGLTISGFF
+182 AWALNGLTFPGFF

-437 SDIVGSAN
+437 SEIVGSAN

-647 FFLGA
+647 FLLGA
-652 GFLAVALQRMG
+652 GLLAVALRRMG

>member
-1 MAVAKKNWWRRS
+1 
-13 RDTPWHGARFGKG
+13 
-26 LMGRHSQSPVSK
+26 
-38 EVRMNIRSWEL
+38 MNMRSWWVLGAVWL
-49 LGALLLIGVAL
+49 LGAVLCP
-60 SASPAY
+60 SPAY
-66 PAELDLP
+66 SAELDLP
-73 RVMLKNISYDIPL
+73 RVMLKNIGYDIRL
-86 DAGSLYQ
+86 DGDSLDHG
-93 NTPLDAITLVAD
+93 THVEAIRLVVD
-105 GRMIPLVRN
+105 DQVIPLVKT

-119 FENVRASESPQ
+119 FPNVRASQSPQ
-130 SFQIMVEATVVGE
+130 LLQVMAEDTVIGE
-143 AEVEV
+143 AEVQV

-182 AWALNGLTISGFF
+182 AWALNGLTVSGFF
-195 AGFLDGFDVYLTNA
+195 AGFLDGFDIYLTNA

-414 IPVIAMTLAIMGG
+414 VPVVAMTLAIMGG

-525 LPTLVFVLAAFT
+525 LPTMVFVLAAFT

-554 VLPLSWAVLGAH
+554 VLPLSWAVLGARDS
-566 GGADQEY
+566 ADPEH

-624 LVGFTSIVLGTLPV
+624 LVGVASIVLGTLPV

-647 FFLGA
+647 FLLGA
-652 GFLAVALQRMG
+652 GLLVLTLRWLG
-663 QEVDTASGV
+663 QIVDPPSA
-672 QPAEL
+672 A

>member
-1 MAVAKKNWWRRS
+1 
-13 RDTPWHGARFGKG
+13 
-26 LMGRHSQSPVSK
+26 
-38 EVRMNIRSWEL
+38 MNMRSWWV
-49 LGALLLIGVAL
+49 LGAVWLIGAVL
-60 SASPAY
+60 CPSPAY
-66 PAELDLP
+66 SAELDVP
-73 RVMLKNISYDIPL
+73 RVMLKNIGYDIRL
-86 DAGSLYQ
+86 DGDSLDHG
-93 NTPLDAITLVAD
+93 THLEAIRLVVD
-105 GRMIPLVRN
+105 DQVIPLVKT

-119 FENVRASESPQ
+119 FPNVRASQSPQ
-130 SFQIMVEATVVGE
+130 SLQVMAEDTVIGG
-143 AEVEV
+143 AEVQV

-182 AWALNGLTISGFF
+182 AWALNGLTVSGFF
-195 AGFLDGFDVYLTNA
+195 VGFLDGFDIYLTNA

-232 SRNGGMRGIVE
+232 SRNGGMRGVVE

-414 IPVIAMTLAIMGG
+414 VPVVAMTLAIMGG

-437 SDIVGSAN
+437 SDVVGSAN

-525 LPTLVFVLAAFT
+525 LPTMVFVLAAFT

-554 VLPLSWAVLGAH
+554 VLPLSWAVLGARDS
-566 GGADQEY
+566 ADPEH

-624 LVGFTSIVLGTLPV
+624 LVGVASIVLGTLPV

-647 FFLGA
+647 FLLGA
-652 GFLAVALQRMG
+652 GLLVLTLRWLG
-663 QEVDTASGV
+663 QVVDPPSA
-672 QPAEL
+672 A

>member
-1 MAVAKKNWWRRS
+1 
-13 RDTPWHGARFGKG
+13 
-26 LMGRHSQSPVSK
+26 
-38 EVRMNIRSWEL
+38 MNMRSWWI
-49 LGALLLIGVAL
+49 LGAVWLIGAVL
-60 SASPAY
+60 CPSPAY
-66 PAELDLP
+66 SAELDVP
-73 RVMLKNISYDIPL
+73 RVMLKNIGYDIRL
-86 DAGSLYQ
+86 DGDSLDHG
-93 NTPLDAITLVAD
+93 THVEAIRLVVD
-105 GRMIPLVRN
+105 DQVIPLVKT

-119 FENVRASESPQ
+119 FPNVRASQSPQ
-130 SFQIMVEATVVGE
+130 SLQVMAEDTVIGE
-143 AEVEV
+143 AEVQV

-182 AWALNGLTISGFF
+182 AWALNGLTVSGFF
-195 AGFLDGFDVYLTNA
+195 AGFLDGFDIYLTNA

-414 IPVIAMTLAIMGG
+414 VPVVAMTLAIMGG

-525 LPTLVFVLAAFT
+525 LPTMVFVLAAFT

-554 VLPLSWAVLGAH
+554 VLPLSWAVLGARDS
-566 GGADQEY
+566 ADPEH

-624 LVGFTSIVLGTLPV
+624 LVGVASIVLGTLPV

-647 FFLGA
+647 FLLGA
-652 GFLAVALQRMG
+652 GLLVLTLRWLG
-663 QEVDTASGV
+663 QIVDSPSA
-672 QPAEL
+672 A

>member
-1 MAVAKKNWWRRS
+1 
-13 RDTPWHGARFGKG
+13 
-26 LMGRHSQSPVSK
+26 
-38 EVRMNIRSWEL
+38 
-49 LGALLLIGVAL
+49 
-60 SASPAY
+60 
-66 PAELDLP
+66 
-73 RVMLKNISYDIPL
+73 
-86 DAGSLYQ
+86 
-93 NTPLDAITLVAD
+93 
-105 GRMIPLVRN
+105 
-114 DDQLI
+114 
-119 FENVRASESPQ
+119 
-130 SFQIMVEATVVGE
+130 
-143 AEVEV
+143 
-148 IPAWFSILPPL
+148 
-159 TAILVALLIRS
+159 
-170 VLPALVLGLWLG
+170 LWLG
-182 AWALNGLTISGFF
+182 AWALNGLTVSGFF
-195 AGFLDGFDVYLTNA
+195 AGFLDGFDIYLTNA

-414 IPVIAMTLAIMGG
+414 VPVVAMTLAIMGG

-525 LPTLVFVLAAFT
+525 LPTMVFVLAAFT

-554 VLPLSWAVLGAH
+554 VLPLSWAVLGARDS
-566 GGADQEY
+566 ADPEH

-624 LVGFTSIVLGTLPV
+624 LVGVASIVLGTLPV

-647 FFLGA
+647 FLLAAGLLVFTLRWLG
-652 GFLAVALQRMG
+652 QI
-663 QEVDTASGV
+663 VDPPSA
-672 QPAEL
+672 A

>member
-1 MAVAKKNWWRRS
+1 
-13 RDTPWHGARFGKG
+13 
-26 LMGRHSQSPVSK
+26 
-38 EVRMNIRSWEL
+38 MNMRSWWVLGAVWL
-49 LGALLLIGVAL
+49 LGAVLCP
-60 SASPAY
+60 SPAY
-66 PAELDLP
+66 SAELDLP
-73 RVMLKNISYDIPL
+73 RVMLKNISYDIRL
-86 DAGSLYQ
+86 DGDSLDHG
-93 NTPLDAITLVAD
+93 THVEAIRLVVD
-105 GRMIPLVRN
+105 DQVIPLVKT

-119 FENVRASESPQ
+119 FPNVRASQSPQ
-130 SFQIMVEATVVGE
+130 SLQVMAKDTVIGE
-143 AEVEV
+143 AEVQV

-182 AWALNGLTISGFF
+182 AWALNGLTVSGFF
-195 AGFLDGFDVYLTNA
+195 AGFLDGFDIYLTNA

-399 LAMKEGLPPRAMNAI
+399 LAMKVGLPPRAMNAI
-414 IPVIAMTLAIMGG
+414 VPVVAMTLAIMGG

-525 LPTLVFVLAAFT
+525 LPTMVFVLAAFT

-554 VLPLSWAVLGAH
+554 VLPLSWAVLGARDS
-566 GGADQEY
+566 ADPEH

-624 LVGFTSIVLGTLPV
+624 LVGVASIVLGTLPV

-647 FFLGA
+647 FLLGA
-652 GFLAVALQRMG
+652 GLLVLTLKWLG
-663 QEVDTASGV
+663 QVVDPPSA
-672 QPAEL
+672 A